1 MPNKIITLDNL
12 STFKGHVEE
21 KAVVLT
27 AAQYDALTPEQKNA
41 DITYYIT
48 DGVPVPMLNNL
59 IFSIKQVLE
68 QGETSLTFTD
78 SRLSGDSIIQIFYPN
93 SNTDI
98 DYKTF
103 EQLSSTSFR
112 LTFDEQEND
121 VTVAA
126 LIFNV

>member
-12 STFKGHVEE
+12 STFKDRVEE

-48 DGVPVPMLNNL
+48 DGVPVPMLNNM

-78 SRLSGDSIIQIFYPN
+78 SRLSSDSIIQIFYPN

>member
-12 STFKGHVEE
+12 STFKDRVEE

-78 SRLSGDSIIQIFYPN
+78 SRLSSDSIIQIFYPN